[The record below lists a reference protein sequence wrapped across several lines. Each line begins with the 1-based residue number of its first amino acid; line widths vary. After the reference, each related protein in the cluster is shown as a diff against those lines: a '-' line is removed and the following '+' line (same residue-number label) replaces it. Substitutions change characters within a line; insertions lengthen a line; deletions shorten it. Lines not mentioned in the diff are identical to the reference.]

1 MARMRPTFAEIP
13 PTEDGKLLFG
23 DISLRYEASLWV
35 FLKKRVFG
43 RFSSSQF
50 RFGLDSLWT

>member
-23 DISLRYEASLWV
+23 DISLRYEASL
-35 FLKKRVFG
+35 
-43 RFSSSQF
+43 
-50 RFGLDSLWT
+50 